1 MSAAR
6 IRLDR
11 AVSSTLVVCS
21 CGWRELALSDAAA
34 RRAACAH
41 EAACHPDTQSAR
53 QAACHAA
60 RRRIR

>member
-1 MSAAR
+1 MSPAR

-11 AVSSTLVVCS
+11 AASSTLVVCS

-34 RRAACAH
+34 WRLATAH
-41 EAACHPDTQSAR
+41 EAACHPDTQRAR

-60 RRRIR
+60 RRGIL